1 MVVLS
6 KCFFLKNIKHLNFV
20 LSYSFDNSG
29 NLLDLVLRGELDE
42 AKRLIENGA
51 DVRAEDQ
58 HGKKKKMKKIT
69 ILSLQMIMN
78 YLLEI
83 FCWNFR

>member
-1 MVVLS
+1 MVILRI
-6 KCFFLKNIKHLNFV
+6 CLFLKMIKNLNFV
-20 LSYSFDNSG
+20 LPYSFDNSG

-58 HGKKKKMKKIT
+58 HGKKKKEKKIT
-69 ILSLQMIMN
+69 KSSVQMIMN
-78 YLLEI
+78 Y
-83 FCWNFR
+83 

>member
-1 MVVLS
+1 MVILRT
-6 KCFFLKNIKHLNFV
+6 FLFLKMIKNLNFV
-20 LSYSFDNSG
+20 LPYSFDNTG

-58 HGKKKKMKKIT
+58 HGKKKKKKKIT
-69 ILSLQMIMN
+69 KSSVHMIMK
-78 YLLEI
+78 
-83 FCWNFR
+83 

>member
-1 MVVLS
+1 MVVLR

-58 HGKKKKMKKIT
+58 HGKKKKMKKKIT
-69 ILSLQMIMN
+69 KLSLQIIMN
-78 YLLEI
+78 YI
-83 FCWNFR
+83 VIY

>member
-1 MVVLS
+1 MVVLR

>member
-1 MVVLS
+1 MKKENAMEGVLGRTT
-6 KCFFLKNIKHLNFV
+6 FYRILEIFIRFLYRL
-20 LSYSFDNSG
+20 YNSG

-58 HGKKKKMKKIT
+58 HGKKKKMKKKFT
-69 ILSLQMIMN
+69 KLSLQMIMN
-78 YLLEI
+78 
-83 FCWNFR
+83 

>member
-1 MVVLS
+1 MVILRT
-6 KCFFLKNIKHLNFV
+6 FLFLKMIKNLNFV
-20 LSYSFDNSG
+20 LPYSFDNTG

-58 HGKKKKMKKIT
+58 HGKKKKKKKNHKI
-69 ILSLQMIMN
+69 ISAHDHEVN
-78 YLLEI
+78 YSVTY
-83 FCWNFR
+83 

>member
-1 MVVLS
+1 MVILRT
-6 KCFFLKNIKHLNFV
+6 FLFLKMIKNLNFV
-20 LSYSFDNSG
+20 LPYSFDNTG

-58 HGKKKKMKKIT
+58 HGKKKKKKIT
-69 ILSLQMIMN
+69 NSSVYMIMK
-78 YLLEI
+78 
-83 FCWNFR
+83 

>member
-1 MVVLS
+1 MI
-6 KCFFLKNIKHLNFV
+6 KNLNFV
-20 LSYSFDNSG
+20 LPYSFDNSG

-58 HGKKKKMKKIT
+58 HGKKKKKKNHKI
-69 ILSLQMIMN
+69 ISAN
-78 YLLEI
+78 DHELLEI